1 MNDASTESQENEI
14 LTLQEVAQILKC
26 RTTQIYELTRSR
38 LQERSPKPLPVFTIH
53 NKMKRVRRKDL
64 MEWFEGLVEEQRK
77 QTRK

>member
-38 LQERSPKPLPVFTIH
+38 LQERSSRPLPVFTIH
-53 NKMKRVRRKDL
+53 SKMKRVRRKDL